1 MSSVNR
7 PTQHYNLNL
16 SLSLSLS
23 LSLMVKAIIMSSQV
37 STAQPNIT
45 TFLIYSASLS
55 LSLSLMLS
63 FYHYV

>member
-7 PTQHYNLNL
+7 PTQHYN
-16 SLSLSLS
+16 LSLSLS

-45 TFLIYSASLS
+45 TFLIYSPSLS
-55 LSLSLMLS
+55 LSHVKFLLC
-63 FYHYV
+63 

>member
-7 PTQHYNLNL
+7 PTQHYN
-16 SLSLSLS
+16 LSLS

-55 LSLSLMLS
+55 LMLS
-63 FYHYV
+63 FYHYI